1 MKCQKQSSHDNI
13 QRSLVVG
20 STGLVGGAVV
30 NLLTSKE
37 ITVRALSRTDLNS
50 SNSLVENIKVNFD
63 SLDKYKDHFKEVND
77 VYICLGTTISKAGS
91 QEAFEKVDIE
101 YCLETAKHALNAGV
115 QNLSLITSMGA
126 DSSSSNFYLRTKGII
141 ENKISQLDFQSISI
155 HRPGLLIG
163 ARKEMRLAELIG
175 QKIHPAVNLLLL
187 GNLSKFRSIRVEIL
201 AKAMINCSGLEKGT
215 THYYYDDFVQNSKG

>member
-1 MKCQKQSSHDNI
+1 MNI

>member
-1 MKCQKQSSHDNI
+1 MNI

-20 STGLVGGAVV
+20 STGLVGEAVV

>member
-1 MKCQKQSSHDNI
+1 MNVQK
-13 QRSLVVG
+13 SLVVG
-20 STGLVGGAVV
+20 STGLVGKEVINELA
-30 NLLTSKE
+30 SKG
-37 ITVRALSRTDLNS
+37 IPVRALSRIDQNS
-50 SNSLVENIKVNFD
+50 SNPCVENIKVNFD
-63 SLDKYKDHFKEVND
+63 RLDEYKEHFKEVND

-91 QEAFEKVDIE
+91 QDAFEKVDIE
-101 YCLETAKHALNAGV
+101 YCLETAKQALNAGV
-115 QNLSLITSMGA
+115 KNLSLITSIGA
-126 DSSSSNFYLRTKGII
+126 DSSSSNFYLKTKGII
-141 ENKISQLDFQSISI
+141 EDKISQLDFQSISI

>member
-1 MKCQKQSSHDNI
+1 MTA

-20 STGLVGGAVV
+20 STGLVGEEVV
-30 NLLTSKE
+30 NELSFKG
-37 ITVRALSRTDLNS
+37 IPVRTLCRSDLSS
-50 SNSLVENIKVNFD
+50 PSPLVENIKVNFD
-63 SLDKYKDHFKEVND
+63 RLDEYKEHFKDVTD

-101 YCLETAKHALNAGV
+101 YCLETAKLANNAEV
-115 QNLSLITSMGA
+115 KNLSLITSMGA
-126 DSSSSNFYLRTKGII
+126 DSESSNFYLRTKGII

-175 QKIHPAVNLLLL
+175 QKIFPAFNILLL
-187 GNLSKFRSIRVEIL
+187 GNLSKFRCIKAKIL
-201 AKAMINCSGLEKGT
+201 AKAMINCSGLEAGIN
-215 THYYYDDFVQNSKG
+215 HYYYNDFVEKGTN

>member
-1 MKCQKQSSHDNI
+1 MI
-13 QRSLVVG
+13 YQRSLVVG
-20 STGLVGGAVV
+20 STGLVGEAVV
-30 NLLTSKE
+30 NLLASEE
-37 ITVRALSRTDLNS
+37 IPVRALSRSNLNS
-50 SNSLVENIKVNFD
+50 SNPLVENIKVNFD
-63 SLDKYKDHFKEVND
+63 HLDDYKEHFKEVKD

-115 QNLSLITSMGA
+115 KNLSLITSIGA
-126 DSSSSNFYLRTKGII
+126 DSESSNFYLRTKGII

-163 ARKEMRLAELIG
+163 ARKEMRFAELIG

-187 GNLSKFRSIRVEIL
+187 GNLSKFRSIKVEIL
-201 AKAMINCSGLEKGT
+201 AKAMINCSGLETGT
-215 THYYYDDFVQNSKG
+215 KHYYFKEFNQNS